1 MGDMGPFHPCGA
13 GALFAASIAASASMW
28 VAHRARRGSLDQA
41 VHEKRLEFYPKLLK
55 TGVPLAL
62 YFPNGVV
69 DQAACGEIGAEMREL
84 YYSGGGLLMSEEAR
98 ETYFLLALALTLANA
113 GDREL
118 DVPSREGYYSRID
131 SFVIGKYK
139 KPLGIPTMWH
149 RKKSSRRRMEAL
161 IRDWKFGKGKSD
173 CIAHSFKDYV
183 LLQAIS
189 SELRTALT
197 EDLHSRR
204 LPA

>member
-1 MGDMGPFHPCGA
+1 
-13 GALFAASIAASASMW
+13 
-28 VAHRARRGSLDQA
+28 
-41 VHEKRLEFYPKLLK
+41 
-55 TGVPLAL
+55 
-62 YFPNGVV
+62 
-69 DQAACGEIGAEMREL
+69 
-84 YYSGGGLLMSEEAR
+84 MSEEAR

-118 DVPSREGYYSRID
+118 DVPNREDFYRSID

-139 KPLGIPTMWH
+139 RVLGIPSMWH
-149 RKKSSRRRMEAL
+149 RKKRSRRRMEAL
-161 IRDWKFGKGKSD
+161 IRDWKFGEGKRD

-204 LPA
+204 LPSLRLARRSCVPFWSKSVMVR